1 MPAGGTE
8 EYKLNFVYQ
17 TDRQTDIHTNFSA
30 LVPNEVVQDAVFLQA
45 QIPILVDGVDV
56 MLRKIDKGRMS

>member
-1 MPAGGTE
+1 MGGTE

-17 TDRQTDIHTNFSA
+17 TDRQTYIHTNFSA

-45 QIPILVDGVDV
+45 QIAILVNGIDV